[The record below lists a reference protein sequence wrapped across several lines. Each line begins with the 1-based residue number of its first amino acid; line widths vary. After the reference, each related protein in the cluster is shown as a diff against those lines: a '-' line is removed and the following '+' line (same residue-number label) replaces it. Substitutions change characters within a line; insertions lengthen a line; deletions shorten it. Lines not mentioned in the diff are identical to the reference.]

1 MTRKNT
7 IITIV
12 LFVLALLILIVVLSS
27 VFFTVGKIS
36 VVWHTDKVK
45 LEDVTN
51 EQVVSSSGLALGTH
65 IFFVDKDDA
74 TNSIEKAYPYIKIN
88 NIETIFPNTLLIHAQ
103 ERQAIF
109 ALQMETSYYLVDS
122 EFKVLEVVSGEFVS
136 NTTNAIKIEGDFAF
150 DEVAGEFLTASG
162 TLSAFK
168 TLQQSFYENY
178 YEDENEFYVDDML
191 AFFKSASYTDTKITF
206 ETFFGVKVEIYN
218 PSYKQQQKIAMFLL
232 QIESLTETQ
241 KTTGTII
248 IGDYNDKVQGS
259 YTSHVDE

>member
-12 LFVLALLILIVVLSS
+12 LSVLALLILIVVLSS

-45 LEDVTN
+45 LKDVTN
-51 EQVVSSSGLALGTH
+51 EQIVSSSGLALGTH
-65 IFFVDKDDA
+65 IFFVDKDEA
-74 TNSIEKAYPYIKIN
+74 TDKIEKTYPYIKIN
-88 NIETIFPNTLLIHAQ
+88 NIEK

-218 PSYKQQQKIAMFLL
+218 PGYKQQQKIAMFLL

>member
-1 MTRKNT
+1 MS
-7 IITIV
+7 
-12 LFVLALLILIVVLSS
+12 VLALLILIVVLSS
-27 VFFTVGKIS
+27 MFFTVGKIS

-45 LEDVTN
+45 LEDATN
-51 EQVVSSSGLALGTH
+51 EQ
-65 IFFVDKDDA
+65 
-74 TNSIEKAYPYIKIN
+74 
-88 NIETIFPNTLLIHAQ
+88 
-103 ERQAIF
+103 
-109 ALQMETSYYLVDS
+109 
-122 EFKVLEVVSGEFVS
+122 VVSGEFVS

-218 PSYKQQQKIAMFLL
+218 PGYKQQQKIAMFLL